1 MPQRLEDPTLRGVLG
16 SLALSQVYCHSTT
29 SVLRALQWHKS
40 LNRLGVSL
48 PFFVVHDLGLVL
60 TATAEQIS
68 IRARCQAIQSG
79 QGINNGQQVG
89 TASSV
94 YRQLLSEARA
104 SETARRSQ
112 QLVLSDDL
120 VAVLLAQLLGEV
132 AQTTTSRP
140 AYDPQQ
146 GITSSMFDQLS
157 EEGLATLFHSVSR
170 QFELESLAAL
180 AQHSLLV
187 LTLIDALDL
196 DTLHLLGMLG
206 MADGGALA
214 QVELLAT
221 LDAPEANDIVNFSLE
236 ILPSVLESKP
246 QPAAGTSVGQGYAGI
261 GTRGSLDNLVLT
273 ELAWDDLEL
282 MRRVV
287 EKEVLYYAREQQPEE
302 EGREHWLLIDASA
315 SMRGDRSTFARAIA
329 LATGKKL
336 LLEGE
341 RVSFRFFDSRLYE
354 PHAARNGMLPTAYI
368 LSFHGERG
376 RNPARVFGEI
386 LTLLQMSERRAA
398 PVIHLFTHAAF
409 YAPRALVSRVRQL
422 SQIAAVFILP
432 SGGSLDLNYIDLLST
447 HWLVD
452 HAALGHSQQRAE
464 TARGILTEVHGDF
477 ERGGSRSRTEVF
489 SS

>member
-16 SLALSQVYCHSTT
+16 SLAFSQVYSHSTT
-29 SVLRALQWHKS
+29 SVLRAIQWHNN

-60 TATAEQIS
+60 TAATNQIS
-68 IRARCQAIQSG
+68 IRARCQAIQAG
-79 QGINNGQQVG
+79 QGIENGQQVG
-89 TASSV
+89 AASSL
-94 YRQLLSEARA
+94 YRQLLSEARV

-146 GITSSMFDQLS
+146 GVTSSVFDQLS
-157 EEGLATLFHSVSR
+157 EEGLETLFRSISR
-170 QFELESLAAL
+170 RFEIESLAAL

-246 QPAAGTSVGQGYAGI
+246 QPAAGTSIGQGYAGI

-287 EKEVLYYAREQQPEE
+287 EKEVLYYAREQEHEQ

-329 LATGKKL
+329 LATAKKL

-354 PHAARNGMLPTAYI
+354 PHNARNGMLPTAHI
-368 LSFHGERG
+368 LSFQGERG
-376 RNPARVFGEI
+376 RNPARVFGEL
-386 LTLLQMSERRAA
+386 LTLLQMSKRQAP

-409 YAPRALVSRVRQL
+409 YAPRTLVSRVRQL

-432 SGGSLDLNYIDLLST
+432 SGGSLELNYLDLLST

-464 TARGILTEVHGDF
+464 TAREILTEVHSDF
-477 ERGGSRSRTEVF
+477 ERAGTQATTEVF
-489 SS
+489 AT